1 MKVNRLALT
10 QRSTCETVRQ
20 SEPPM
25 DSPMQDETSR
35 HDRPANLPGGGA
47 RYGRVLLKL
56 SGEALSGGR
65 KDDILDH
72 DAIAHI
78 VQEILTVRELGVEI
92 AIVVGGGNIFRGTIS
107 RHWQI
112 ERAEAD
118 NMGMLGTV
126 INGVMLRAA
135 LNAASKFEVRL
146 MSAINIPEICEPYIR
161 LRADRHLAKGS
172 IVVLTGGIGQP
183 FVTTDYPSVQRA
195 IELRCDAVLAAKN
208 GVDGVFTAD
217 PRVDPS
223 AQLYESV
230 SYDEA
235 IARHLRVM
243 DLQALVLAR
252 DHGMPIHMFN
262 FDRHGVMRR
271 LCQGEDLGT
280 YLANDTPTRLVD
292 AEPPKAAAGA

>member
-1 MKVNRLALT
+1 MR
-10 QRSTCETVRQ
+10 
-20 SEPPM
+20 
-25 DSPMQDETSR
+25 DSIPR
-35 HDRPANLPGGGA
+35 PDRPANVEGGAA

-56 SGEALSGGR
+56 SGEALSGGSG
-65 KDDILDH
+65 DDIFAH
-72 DAIAHI
+72 DAIGHI
-78 VQEILTVRELGVEI
+78 VQEILAVRALGVEI
-92 AIVVGGGNIFRGTIS
+92 VIVVGGGNIFRGTIS
-107 RHWQI
+107 HQWQI

-118 NMGMLGTV
+118 SMGMLSTV

-135 LNAASKFEVRL
+135 LTAASAFEVRL

-161 LRADRHLAKGS
+161 LRADRHLQKGS

-208 GVDGVFTAD
+208 GVDGMFTAD
-217 PRVDPS
+217 PRTDPT
-223 AQLYESV
+223 ARLYESV
-230 SYDEA
+230 TYDEA

-262 FDRHGVMRR
+262 FDRKTIMRA
-271 LCQGEDLGT
+271 LCEGQDHGT
-280 YLANDTPTRLVD
+280 YLANDTETRLVD
-292 AEPPKAAAGA
+292 NQPARVVGA